1 MQVQTNLSILR
12 SSDFRKLW
20 FQCIVPNLD
29 NGYMLVTIWYSRG
42 HCRSSWLNSLP
53 PYLASFFS
61 WFLTLSV
68 VLLKQLAAVLGF
80 TFFMDHLVSSVGIG
94 SNKQSDFS
102 SFILWSFWWHGSPI
116 YMVSPFHR
124 SLLCRSSWLNSLPP
138 YLASPFCLWIFILSV
153 VLLKQ
158 LAAVPGLTFC
168 MDPCTTDSLKRGIQH
183 DEPVRVA
190 LMVGS
195 ERMMLSVVSNET
207 DRQSVWDPAL
217 GLDC

>member
-1 MQVQTNLSILR
+1 MV
-12 SSDFRKLW
+12 
-20 FQCIVPNLD
+20 V
-29 NGYMLVTIWYSRG
+29 LVTRLADLHG
-42 HCRSSWLNSLP
+42 LTFSSIS
-53 PYLASFFS
+53 
-61 WFLTLSV
+61 TLSV
-68 VLLKQLAAVLGF
+68 VLVKQLAAVPGL
-80 TFFMDHLVSSVGIG
+80 TLSLV
-94 SNKQSDFS
+94 D
-102 SFILWSFWWHGSPI
+102 
-116 YMVSPFHR
+116 
-124 SLLCRSSWLNSLPP
+124 
-138 YLASPFCLWIFILSV
+138 FILSV

>member
-1 MQVQTNLSILR
+1 
-12 SSDFRKLW
+12 
-20 FQCIVPNLD
+20 
-29 NGYMLVTIWYSRG
+29 MLVTIWYSRG

-61 WFLTLSV
+61 WLMTLSV

-102 SFILWSFWWHGSPI
+102 SFTLWSVLVTRLTDLHGLTFSSISTLSVVLVKQLAAVPGLTL
-116 YMVSPFHR
+116 
-124 SLLCRSSWLNSLPP
+124 SLVD
-138 YLASPFCLWIFILSV
+138 FILSV

-190 LMVGS
+190 LKWS
-195 ERMMLSVVSNET
+195 
-207 DRQSVWDPAL
+207 DRKE
-217 GLDC
+217 

>member
-1 MQVQTNLSILR
+1 
-12 SSDFRKLW
+12 
-20 FQCIVPNLD
+20 
-29 NGYMLVTIWYSRG
+29 
-42 HCRSSWLNSLP
+42 
-53 PYLASFFS
+53 
-61 WFLTLSV
+61 
-68 VLLKQLAAVLGF
+68 
-80 TFFMDHLVSSVGIG
+80 
-94 SNKQSDFS
+94 
-102 SFILWSFWWHGSPI
+102 
-116 YMVSPFHR
+116 MVSPFHR

>member
-1 MQVQTNLSILR
+1 MAPTLVRIQRCCHVHSSICTSLR
-12 SSDFRKLW
+12 LQF
-20 FQCIVPNLD
+20 
-29 NGYMLVTIWYSRG
+29 LVESACSG

-102 SFILWSFWWHGSPI
+102 SFILWSVLVTRLADLHGLTFPSISTLSVVLVKQLAAVPGLTL
-116 YMVSPFHR
+116 
-124 SLLCRSSWLNSLPP
+124 SLVD
-138 YLASPFCLWIFILSV
+138 FILSV

-195 ERMMLSVVSNET
+195 ERMMLSAVSNET